1 LYREGGEL
9 KRLCQ
14 WRWHPLG
21 VLGLVLSSK
30 VGGSE
35 IERAAR
41 TAPINGC
48 EMDKRWFLN

>member
-1 LYREGGEL
+1 MKDNERALNLPKGYSL
-9 KRLCQ
+9 NL
-14 WRWHPLG
+14 L
-21 VLGLVLSSK
+21 K

-35 IERAAR
+35 IEQAIR